1 MRPILRLLLASLF
14 IGIFLSSHAQKE
26 YTDSL
31 LKRFRAEKS
40 DTEQVRLMVQLGNR
54 LRLSDSAESW
64 RCKFR
69 IDSIYERTKKPYFKA
84 QSVFLHATILINSNP
99 TESIGQ
105 FEIASTLFDQFP
117 NHLGAQLSKGA
128 AMINL
133 GVVHM
138 AQSDYE
144 NAIKYY
150 RKAENIYLQYNPN
163 NGDVGLIYSN
173 LSIAYGA
180 INKYEEGI
188 LYSKKGLDRAYK
200 LKDEY
205 QLMAAL
211 YSHAGNLINA
221 KKGTDGLKQMDSAK
235 ALAEKFQDLNYI
247 YSCDFMKGMYY
258 YNTKQFREAITQYTY
273 CLEFARKYN
282 FIPGIGNNFLNIA
295 AQEAE
300 LKMPRQA
307 AAHLDSATK
316 YLDLKTPSV
325 SKQMYFENY
334 AEVYRQLGQFDKAFS
349 YKDSV
354 AAIKDSLYRT
364 DNIKQLE
371 FRQARYNYDKKQ
383 NEITQLQKEKQLQN
397 LELKQKN
404 LFNGLLIL
412 GVLAL
417 ISIGVL
423 FYRNVR
429 QKQLIQVQKIN
440 ELEKE
445 KQLLAAEAV
454 LKGEEKERT
463 RLAKDLHDG
472 LGGMLSGIKYT
483 FNTMKGNLVMT
494 PDNQMAFERGMDM
507 LDSSIKEMRRVAH
520 NMMPEA
526 LVKFGLDTAMKDL
539 IHDINQTGA
548 VNATYQS
555 IGISTETFDQTTAIN
570 IYRILQELLNNSMK
584 HAAASTILI
593 QLSQHDDRIN
603 LTFEDN
609 GKGFDPAIIDQNTG
623 MGWSNIKNRV
633 QFLKG
638 NLQVDSKPGQG
649 CSINIEF
656 NRNIG

>member
-1 MRPILRLLLASLF
+1 MTPFLRLLTVMVF
-14 IGIFLSSHAQKE
+14 IITTAPTYAQKE
-26 YTDSL
+26 FTDSL
-31 LKRFRAEKS
+31 LKRFQKEKS
-40 DTEQVRLMVQLGNR
+40 DSEQVRLMVQLGNR
-54 LRLSDSAESW
+54 LRISDSAESW
-64 RCKFR
+64 RCKKR
-69 IDSIYERTKKPYFKA
+69 IDSIYERTRKPYFQA
-84 QSVFLHATILINSNP
+84 QAVFLNATILIGYNP
-99 TESIGQ
+99 GESIGL
-105 FEIASTLFDQFP
+105 FEKATALFDQFP
-117 NHLGAQLSKGA
+117 KHRGAQLSKGA

-138 AQSDYE
+138 GQSDYE
-144 NAIKYY
+144 NAINYF
-150 RKAENIYLQYNPN
+150 RKAEEIYLQYDPRSA
-163 NGDVGLIYSN
+163 DIGLIYSN
-173 LSIAYGA
+173 ISIAYGS
-180 INKYEEGI
+180 INKFEEGL
-188 LYSKKGLDRAYK
+188 LYSKKSVEWARGINDK
-200 LKDEY
+200 Y
-205 QLMAAL
+205 QLMVAL
-211 YSHAGNLINA
+211 YSHGGNIVNA
-221 KKGTDGLKQMDSAK
+221 KKGIEGLQLLDSAK
-235 ALAEKFQDLNYI
+235 AIAEAIQDLNYI

-258 YNTKQFREAITQYTY
+258 YNTKQYREAIKNYTY

-282 FIPGIGNNFLNIA
+282 FTPGIGNNFLNIA

-300 LKMPRQA
+300 LKMPKQA

-316 YLDLKTPSV
+316 YLDLSTASV

-334 AEVYRQLGQFDKAFS
+334 AEVYRQLGNFDKAFA

-354 AAIKDSLYRT
+354 AVIKDSLYSA

-383 NEITQLQKEKQLQN
+383 NEVLQLQKEKQVQA

-404 LFNGLLIL
+404 LLNGLLIL

-417 ISIGVL
+417 IAIGFL
-423 FYRNVR
+423 FYRNAR
-429 QKQLIQVQKIN
+429 QKQQLQIQQIN

-483 FNTMKGNLVMT
+483 FNTMKGNMVMT
-494 PDNQMAFERGMDM
+494 PDNQSAFERGMDM

-539 IHDINQTGA
+539 VHDINQTGA
-548 VNATYQS
+548 INATYQS
-555 IGISTETFDQTTAIN
+555 IGITATTFDQTTAIN
-570 IYRILQELLNNSMK
+570 LYRILQELLNNSMK
-584 HAAASTILI
+584 HAAATSILI
-593 QLSQHDDRIN
+593 QLSKHDDQIN
-603 LTFEDN
+603 LTYEDN
-609 GKGFDPAIIDQNTG
+609 GKGFDRSLVDSNTG

-638 NLQVDSKPGQG
+638 QLQVDSTPGQG

-656 NRNIG
+656 KS